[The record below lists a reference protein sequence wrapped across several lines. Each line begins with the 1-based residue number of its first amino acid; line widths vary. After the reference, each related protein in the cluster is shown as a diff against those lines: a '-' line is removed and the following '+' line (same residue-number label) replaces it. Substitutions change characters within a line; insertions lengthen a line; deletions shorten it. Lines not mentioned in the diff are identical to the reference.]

1 MLSLLYAGS
10 LVLTGSPGVA
20 EQIHGLSTVL
30 SRPWGLTSSLEAHFV
45 MACLSWSS
53 FQGHLPIFAG
63 SIQCFDEGGAT

>member
-1 MLSLLYAGS
+1 
-10 LVLTGSPGVA
+10 
-20 EQIHGLSTVL
+20 
-30 SRPWGLTSSLEAHFV
+30 